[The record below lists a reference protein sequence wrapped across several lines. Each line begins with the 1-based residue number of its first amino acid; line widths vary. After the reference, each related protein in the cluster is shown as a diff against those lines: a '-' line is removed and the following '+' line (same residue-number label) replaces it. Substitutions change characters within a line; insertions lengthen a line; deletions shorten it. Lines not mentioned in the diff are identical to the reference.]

1 MAKFYSLDV
10 INASSGFCV
19 YRDTTWS
26 KVKVG
31 KDVKVEIQSNP
42 KSIAIDPYSRAIK
55 TKLYYFTGYET
66 VGYIPREISQYVC
79 FLSGKKVLEF
89 MEL

>member
-19 YRDTTWS
+19 YRETTWS

-55 TKLYYFTGYET
+55 AKLYYFTGCET
-66 VGYIPREISQYVC
+66 LVYIPREISQ
-79 FLSGKKVLEF
+79 
-89 MEL
+89 